1 MTEVKIINGYPFM
14 PYKMENVSA
23 EQSLQNS
30 RVFLD
35 NMEKRRSIRYFSD
48 KPVQREVIRNILSVA
63 NTTPSGANKQPWTFF
78 SVHNAAIKKQIR
90 EAAKK
95 EEYES
100 YHGRMPAEWINDL
113 APLQTDWKKSFLEMA
128 PWLIVIFK
136 KSYEKGNE
144 GAKRNNYYVMESTGI
159 ATGFLIAAIHQA
171 GLVTL
176 THTPSPMNFLSKLL
190 NRPENEKPFLL
201 LPVGYPADDC
211 IVPVLKKQ
219 TVEDVSVF
227 YL

>member
-14 PYKMENVSA
+14 CYKMENVSA

-35 NMEKRRSIRYFSD
+35 NMEKRRSIRYFRN

-63 NTTPSGANKQPWTFF
+63 NTAPSGANKQPWTFF

-100 YHGRMPAEWINDL
+100 YHG
-113 APLQTDWKKSFLEMA
+113 
-128 PWLIVIFK
+128 
-136 KSYEKGNE
+136 
-144 GAKRNNYYVMESTGI
+144 
-159 ATGFLIAAIHQA
+159 
-171 GLVTL
+171 
-176 THTPSPMNFLSKLL
+176 
-190 NRPENEKPFLL
+190 
-201 LPVGYPADDC
+201 
-211 IVPVLKKQ
+211 
-219 TVEDVSVF
+219 
-227 YL
+227 